1 MTPTQFRAALDRLGL
16 SQVRAATI
24 FGVTDR
30 ASRSWALGENKIPH
44 AVAVLLR
51 LLVTGK
57 ITIADCQSPSAPA
70 RGP

>member
-1 MTPTQFRAALDRLGL
+1 MTPAQFRAALNRLGL
-16 SQVRAATI
+16 SQVRAAKL

-30 ASRSWALGENKIPH
+30 ASRCWALGENKIPH

-57 ITIADCQSPSAPA
+57 IKIEDCQTPS
-70 RGP
+70 